1 MPEETLSLFQTM
13 DIPTL
18 QGNLVELLC
27 RTAREKGRIEI
38 TNCDGGVCVMISKE
52 ELEALEMAL
61 EVLSTTEQVR
71 KLHQTVE
78 RFVRYEDQDEQV
90 PAPPAVPV

>member
-1 MPEETLSLFQTM
+1 MPDESISLFQSI

-38 TNCDGGVCVMISKE
+38 TNCDGGTCVMISKE
-52 ELEALEMAL
+52 ELDALEAAL
-61 EVLSTTEQVR
+61 EILCTTEQVR
-71 KLHQTVE
+71 ALHQTVE
-78 RFVRYEDQDEQV
+78 RFVRYEDRDDEV
-90 PAPPAVPV
+90 PAPPPVPV